1 MTSLQESKN
10 EWCSRLVNILT
21 PLIQEG
27 FNSIFKE
34 SYKLCEENDELDK
47 YLMTFQNFITRI
59 PKWNQ
64 TLVKDECDRIVQ
76 SSGCNYLEDLIS
88 CVHIIQLKVLTCI
101 RVGNKQKK
109 IDINIPKF
117 EDFIH
122 QCYIFSARSIYTNV
136 YLFDINI
143 SPLQKQ
149 KHIRELH
156 NIIQDSILNAIRQS
170 IPVENILRNYMDETT
185 EEDVIE
191 EIKEEKIPQKNE
203 NTIVEEHEKSLTN
216 TNESDNDTSTAL
228 VKVDTEGGNN
238 ITESDNNVSFNENL
252 ESVKEIPRNEDLSSK
267 ISSMTPDDDD
277 EYDSDEDYEP
287 LPKIS
292 IHNDNDISLDT
303 TDVHD
308 VSKKLAIEPEIL
320 LNDIEILG

>member
-10 EWCSRLVNILT
+10 EWCARLVNILT
-21 PLIQEG
+21 PLIHEG

-64 TLVKDECDRIVQ
+64 NLVKEECDRITQ
-76 SSGCNYLEDLIS
+76 NSGCNYLEDLIS

-109 IDINIPKF
+109 IDINIPKL

-122 QCYIFSARSIYTNV
+122 QCYIFSARNIYTNV

-149 KHIRELH
+149 KHVRELH

-185 EEDVIE
+185 EEDVTE
-191 EIKEEKIPQKNE
+191 EIKEEKIPQKTE
-203 NTIVEEHEKSLTN
+203 NTIVEEHENSINKDN
-216 TNESDNDTSTAL
+216 NENSTAL
-228 VKVDTEGGNN
+228 VKVD
-238 ITESDNNVSFNENL
+238 TESDNNVSFNENL
-252 ESVKEIPRNEDLSSK
+252 ESIKEIPRNEDMSSN
-267 ISSMTPDDDD
+267 ISSMTPDDDDDD

-287 LPKIS
+287 LPKIN
-292 IHNDNDISLDT
+292 IHSDNDISLDT

-320 LNDIEILG
+320 LNDVEILG